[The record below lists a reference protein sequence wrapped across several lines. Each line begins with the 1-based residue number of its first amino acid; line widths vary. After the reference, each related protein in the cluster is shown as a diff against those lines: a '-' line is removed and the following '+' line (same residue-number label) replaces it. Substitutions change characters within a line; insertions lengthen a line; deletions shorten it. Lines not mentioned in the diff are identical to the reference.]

1 MKTIDNLYALFVR
14 VAKSLQSP
22 FLLFVRL
29 YWGYQLAQAGWGKLT
44 HIPTTIENFTRMGV
58 PAPAFNAHFVGGVEC
73 LGGILLILG
82 LASRLISVP
91 LIINM
96 FTAFFIADREALKSI
111 FSEPDKFYGAA
122 PYTFL
127 FACVIVLIFG
137 PGLFSLDT
145 LIAKVR
151 AKNTAS

>member
-1 MKTIDNLYALFVR
+1 
-14 VAKSLQSP
+14 
-22 FLLFVRL
+22 
-29 YWGYQLAQAGWGKLT
+29 
-44 HIPTTIENFTRMGV
+44 
-58 PAPAFNAHFVGGVEC
+58 
-73 LGGILLILG
+73 
-82 LASRLISVP
+82 
-91 LIINM
+91 M